1 MIYLDI
7 IAKIASIFVPIFGF
21 CIAFFQLNHV
31 IKNTKVNV
39 LKTEFDIFGKISEK
53 EKIFVDCYEK
63 SILSSKGSETQS
75 YYNLYKKSKEQY
87 LSELNWVCLYILE
100 GYFTRKHFFQEYGA
114 KIFYIYD
121 QIKNTEMV
129 KEYTSMDKLC
139 KKYRCELSK
148 YKK

>member
-1 MIYLDI
+1 MIDLDI

-87 LSELNWVCLYILE
+87 LSELN
-100 GYFTRKHFFQEYGA
+100 
-114 KIFYIYD
+114 
-121 QIKNTEMV
+121 
-129 KEYTSMDKLC
+129 
-139 KKYRCELSK
+139 
-148 YKK
+148 